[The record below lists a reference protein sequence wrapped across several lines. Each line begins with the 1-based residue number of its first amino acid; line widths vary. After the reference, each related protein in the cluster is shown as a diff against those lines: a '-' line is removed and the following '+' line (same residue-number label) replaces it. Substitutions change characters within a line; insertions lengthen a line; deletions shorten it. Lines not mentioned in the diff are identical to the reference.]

1 MKDSFIIFIESWELV
16 SALSPQQRGTL
27 LESLFRYAMDDE
39 LPQMDGITAV
49 VFASMRQKI
58 DYANKRY
65 EEIREKRSAAG
76 VASGRAR
83 RTNVKSVEQNEQV
96 LNVFN
101 KTNLTDTDTDTVT
114 VTVTDTDTA
123 KEKREPP
130 APKCPLFEH
139 EEVVTAWREYTE
151 MRKKIKKPITT
162 DRTKTMAIN
171 KLMELSGGKPE
182 EAVKVLNQSV
192 DHCWVGLF
200 AIKEDWKPRERQ
212 RQAYEPKDER
222 RTNYDS
228 VMRELFV
235 QSIKEG

>member
-1 MKDSFIIFIESWELV
+1 MNGFVIYRERADLAEELTNEQMGIV
-16 SALSPQQRGTL
+16 FK
-27 LESLFRYAMDDE
+27 SLCRYAFDGLPPDIKDQAAKIVFSIFKGDIDRASEKYEQACKRNRENGLKGGRPKTESVLQETQNNRVGFSETQNNPQKPNTEHRTITYNHNLE
-39 LPQMDGITAV
+39 L
-49 VFASMRQKI
+49 
-58 DYANKRY
+58 NK
-65 EEIREKRSAAG
+65 
-76 VASGRAR
+76 
-83 RTNVKSVEQNEQV
+83 
-96 LNVFN
+96 
-101 KTNLTDTDTDTVT
+101 
-114 VTVTDTDTA
+114 
-123 KEKREPP
+123 EPP